1 MKNSIYAFLCKDYE
15 KEMLINLKK
24 FIAINSVYDE
34 NTVDE
39 TNPFGKG
46 VTKALE
52 FIADL
57 AKKDG
62 FEVTNYD
69 NKVVEI
75 ICGQGDKNLTIM
87 AHADVVPTGE
97 GWKYDPFTMTEEKGI
112 LYGRGVADDK
122 GPLLSCYY
130 ALKAMRDNHL
140 LGDYQVR
147 FLVGGNEERGSACME
162 HYFQVLKKP
171 QPTYG
176 FTPDSDFPLI
186 FAEKAIIHFTVSK
199 KLELNGIDLI
209 KAGVA
214 SNAVIDRCLIKMN
227 ENQFFLKYLK
237 DNKIDFEYEI
247 NDNKMN
253 ITFIGMAAHGSTP
266 QLGINAGMI
275 ALKALANFFD
285 IEDLKHIVNC
295 YSDLNGRGVNAY
307 SYSKEMKENSLNV
320 GIINYENDYFSM
332 MVDFRHVNG
341 VRNEDL
347 INNIIEA
354 SKPFEIN
361 IVSKSNLLFYPLDSV
376 LVKTLLEAYQEETD
390 DFDSEP
396 LAIGGGTYA
405 KEANNVV
412 AFGLQFP
419 GKDAKMHS
427 PGENVSIDDLNKA
440 MAIYARAIVE
450 LGKKINEN

>member
-15 KEMLINLKK
+15 NDMIAKLKD
-24 FIAINSVYDE
+24 FIAIDSTFDE

-39 TNPFGKG
+39 NNPFGKG

-52 FIADL
+52 FIANL
-57 AKKDG
+57 AREDG
-62 FEVTNYD
+62 FKVTNYD

-75 ICGQGDKNLTIM
+75 ICGEGEKNLTIM
-87 AHADVVPTGE
+87 AHADVVPAGE
-97 GWKYDPFTMTEEKGI
+97 GWKHDPFNMVNEKGI

-162 HYFQVLKKP
+162 HYFHTLKKP

-186 FAEKAIIHFTVSK
+186 FAEKAIIHFVVSK
-199 KLELNGIDLI
+199 KLELNGIISI
-209 KAGVA
+209 KGGTAT
-214 SNAVIDRCLIKMN
+214 NAVIDRCLVKMN
-227 ENQFFLKYLK
+227 ENQLFLKYLK
-237 DNKIDFEYEI
+237 ENKVEFEYELA
-247 NDNKMN
+247 DDMMN
-253 ITFIGMAAHGSTP
+253 ITFIGLSAHGSTP

-275 ALKALANFFD
+275 AIKSLADFFD
-285 IEDLKHIVNC
+285 IEELKHIVKC
-295 YSDLNGRGVNAY
+295 YSDLNARGLNAY
-307 SYSKEMKENSLNV
+307 SYSEDMKENSLNV
-320 GIINYENDYFSM
+320 GIINYEDGFFSM
-332 MVDFRHVNG
+332 TVDFRHVNG
-341 VRNEDL
+341 VRSEEL
-347 INNIIEA
+347 LEKIVET
-354 SKPFEIN
+354 SKPFEIH
-361 IVSKSNLLFYPLDSV
+361 VESKSKLLYYPLDSV
-376 LVKTLLEAYQEETD
+376 LVKTLLSAYQEETG
-390 DFDSEP
+390 DFESEP

-405 KEANNVV
+405 KEADNVV

-419 GKDAKMHS
+419 GRDAKMHS
-427 PGENVSIDDLNKA
+427 PGENVSIEDLNKA

-450 LGKKINEN
+450 LGKKIDEN